1 MPRQADTMS
10 HHVTLTG
17 APAGNPA
24 RGQVAGPVRGPP
36 RRAALRLAGAAAV
49 LALGGCNSFIPASG
63 PRLLDV
69 EAGARTQSG
78 NPGPIENPALGYT
91 LITLDP
97 DNVARLA
104 AEPTGTRFSDRAAGA
119 RETDIRI
126 GVGDIIGTT
135 IFEAQRGGL
144 FIPTEPGARPGN
156 FVQLPSQ
163 QVNREGTITV
173 PFGGVVRAIGL
184 TPSQLE
190 RTIAERI
197 STRALEPQVIVTI
210 IERRSNAVSVTG
222 DVTTSVRFGMDP
234 GGERLLSAIARAGG
248 PRFPA
253 YESMV
258 TLQRAGVSERS
269 LMADVLLDPRQNVQL
284 RQGDSVIVTRE
295 PRYFLALGAVGQS
308 ASITQLNRRFP
319 FEDRQLSL
327 ADAVARAGGLQD
339 DRANPSAVFL
349 FRYERAATLQRIG
362 VRPVGEVMEDV
373 PTVYRADFTNPTT
386 LFLTQRFPMRN
397 NDLIFVSNSPFT
409 DYQKFIAI
417 VLPFTQAGAQ
427 ARAIGG

>member
-1 MPRQADTMS
+1 MPCRSEPNLSQDRTPASGDVGCVPRTPTAW
-10 HHVTLTG
+10 VRRPRLVARLGIALVLLTQG
-17 APAGNPA
+17 A
-24 RGQVAGPVRGPP
+24 
-36 RRAALRLAGAAAV
+36 
-49 LALGGCNSFIPASG
+49 CSSFIPASG
-63 PRLLDV
+63 PRLVDV
-69 EAGARTQSG
+69 QAGARSRSG
-78 NPGPIENPALGYT
+78 NPGPIESPSLGYT

-97 DNVARLA
+97 ANVARLA
-104 AEPTGTRFSDRAAGA
+104 AEPTGRRFSDLSSNAGA
-119 RETDIRI
+119 TDVRI
-126 GVGDIIGTT
+126 GIGDIIGTT

-144 FIPTEPGARPGN
+144 YLPAEPGARPGN
-156 FVQLPSQ
+156 FVQLPAQ

-173 PFGGVVRAIGL
+173 PFGGTVRAVGL
-184 TPSQLE
+184 TPAQLE

-197 STRALEPQVIVTI
+197 SSRALEPQVIVTI
-210 IERRSNAVSVTG
+210 QERRSNAVSVTG

-253 YESMV
+253 HETMV
-258 TLQRAGVSERS
+258 TLQRGAVSERT
-269 LMADVLLDPRQNVQL
+269 LLADVLFDPRQNVQL
-284 RQGDSVIVTRE
+284 RQGDSIIITRE
-295 PRYFLALGAVGQS
+295 PRHFLALGAVGQS

-319 FEDRQLSL
+319 FEDRRLSL

-339 DRANPSAVFL
+339 DRANPEAVFL
-349 FRYERAATLQRIG
+349 FRYENAETLRRMG
-362 VRPVGEVMEDV
+362 LEPPAGAPVEV

-386 LFLTQRFPMRN
+386 LFLTQQFPMRD

-417 VLPFTQAGAQ
+417 ILPFTQAGAQ

>member
-1 MPRQADTMS
+1 MPGHPDT
-10 HHVTLTG
+10 TLPQHRT
-17 APAGNPA
+17 P
-24 RGQVAGPVRGPP
+24 
-36 RRAALRLAGAAAV
+36 AGAASASRAPPAATGPRRHV
-49 LALGGCNSFIPASG
+49 PNLGAAIALLALGACSSFIPAGG
-63 PRLLDV
+63 PRLVDV
-69 EAGARTQSG
+69 QAGARTQGG
-78 NPGPIENPALGYT
+78 NPGPIESPLLGYA

-97 DNVARLA
+97 ANVASLA
-104 AEPTGTRFSDRAAGA
+104 AEPSRSRFSDRSSNAGA
-119 RETDIRI
+119 TDVRI
-126 GVGDIIGTT
+126 GIGDIIGTT

-156 FVQLPSQ
+156 FVQLPPQ

-173 PFGGVVRAIGL
+173 PFGGTVRAVGL
-184 TPSQLE
+184 TPAQLE
-190 RTIAERI
+190 HAIAERI
-197 STRALEPQVIVTI
+197 SSRALEPQVIVTI
-210 IERRSNAVSVTG
+210 QDRRSNAVSVTG

-253 YESMV
+253 HETMV
-258 TLQRAGVSERS
+258 TLQRGAVSERT
-269 LMADVLLDPRQNVQL
+269 LLADVLFDPRQNVQL
-284 RQGDSVIVTRE
+284 RQGDSVVITRE
-295 PRYFLALGAVGQS
+295 PRHFLALGAVGQS

-339 DRANPSAVFL
+339 DRANPEAVFL
-349 FRYERAATLQRIG
+349 FRYERAETLRRMG
-362 VRPVGEVMEDV
+362 FEPPASAPVEV

-417 VLPFTQAGAQ
+417 ILPFTQAGAQ

>member
-1 MPRQADTMS
+1 MPGHTDALAARTPP
-10 HHVTLTG
+10 H
-17 APAGNPA
+17 APMRRPRDAARLVPA
-24 RGQVAGPVRGPP
+24 M
-36 RRAALRLAGAAAV
+36 AL
-49 LALGGCNSFIPASG
+49 LALGACSSFIPAGG
-63 PRLLDV
+63 PRLVDV
-69 EAGARTQSG
+69 QAGARTQSG
-78 NPGPIENPALGYT
+78 NPGPIERPTLGYT

-97 DNVARLA
+97 GNVASLA
-104 AEPTGTRFSDRAAGA
+104 AEPSRRRFSDLSSNAGA
-119 RETDIRI
+119 TDVRI
-126 GVGDIIGTT
+126 GIGDIIGTT

-156 FVQLPSQ
+156 FVQLPAQ

-173 PFGGVVRAIGL
+173 PFGGTVRAIGL

-190 RTIAERI
+190 RAIAERI
-197 STRALEPQVIVTI
+197 SDRALEPQVIVTI
-210 IERRSNAVSVTG
+210 QERRSNAVSVTG
-222 DVTTSVRFGMDP
+222 DVTNSVRFGIDP

-253 YESMV
+253 HETMV
-258 TLQRAGVSERS
+258 TLQRGPVSERT
-269 LMADVLLDPRQNVQL
+269 LLADVLFDPRQNVQL
-284 RQGDSVIVTRE
+284 RQGDSVIITRE
-295 PRYFLALGAVGQS
+295 PRHFLALGAVGQS

-339 DRANPSAVFL
+339 DRANPEAVFL
-349 FRYERAATLQRIG
+349 FRYERAETLRRMG
-362 VRPVGEVMEDV
+362 LEPPADAPVEV

-417 VLPFTQAGAQ
+417 ILPFTQAGAQ